1 MVISSNKK
9 ISTKDYLELERASEH
24 RHEYYFG
31 TIFQMNSESKTAI
44 KINNNFVSKWDSVLE
59 KQKLILYNISIKT
72 ETKVDTIF
80 RYPDIVITDEND
92 SDDDYLVKKPIIIVE
107 IANTTSWKTDFFI
120 KKAEYSKIPSLKYYL
135 IVAQEETFVEL
146 CIRKGSDWTF
156 VHFEELDETIE
167 LADFNLKIALSEIY
181 HRVKFA
187 DSKTDS

>member
-135 IVAQEETFVEL
+135 IVSQEETFVEL

-167 LADFNLKIALSEIY
+167 LSDFNLKITLSEIY

>member
-135 IVAQEETFVEL
+135 IVSQEETFVEL

-167 LADFNLKIALSEIY
+167 LSDFNLKIALSEIY

>member
-135 IVAQEETFVEL
+135 IVSQEETFVEL

-167 LADFNLKIALSEIY
+167 QSDFNLKITLSEIY
-181 HRVKFA
+181 HREKFA